1 MTHNSMISLYKSDDT
16 FKMHQP
22 FFKDGVLNYTEILVR
37 KPYYALFYEFTAPY
51 AVSSGILCVP
61 DGCVDIIFVT
71 NTDEPFMEFIGSP
84 TSAKIVRGFSNCH
97 YFGVRLKPGMYISY
111 QDTSLKGITDNEL
124 FFSANIGILRNFFFK
139 MRKCFTLQQRID
151 LFQDTF
157 EPYVDGGSAGEITQH
172 MLCSINSAKGRIH
185 ILELA
190 EKLNYSERHI
200 SRIFQETMGISP
212 KTFARI
218 VRFQHALDMI
228 LSGDAARDN
237 DYFMD
242 LGYSDQ
248 AHFQREFKQY
258 TGITPKNFMR
268 SN

>member
-1 MTHNSMISLYKSDDT
+1 MISFYKSDDT

-22 FFKDGVLNYTEILVR
+22 FFKDGVLDYAEILVR

-51 AVSSGILCVP
+51 SVASGISCVP

-71 NTDEPFMEFIGSP
+71 NTDEPFMEFLGSP
-84 TSAKIVRGFSNCH
+84 TSAKIVRGFPNCH

-111 QDTSLKGITDNEL
+111 QNIALKSITDNEL
-124 FFSANIGILRNFFFK
+124 FFPANIGVLKNFFIK
-139 MRKCFTLQQRID
+139 MRKCFTLEQRID
-151 LFQDTF
+151 LFQNTF
-157 EPYVDGGSAGEITQH
+157 EPCADCGSAGEITQR
-172 MLCSINSAKGRIH
+172 MLCGINSSKGGIH

-190 EKLNYSERHI
+190 ESLNYSERHI

-218 VRFQHALDMI
+218 VRFQHALDII
-228 LSGDAARDN
+228 LSGKTARTS
-237 DYFMD
+237 DYFID

-258 TGITPKNFMR
+258 TGMTPKNFIR
-268 SN
+268 IN